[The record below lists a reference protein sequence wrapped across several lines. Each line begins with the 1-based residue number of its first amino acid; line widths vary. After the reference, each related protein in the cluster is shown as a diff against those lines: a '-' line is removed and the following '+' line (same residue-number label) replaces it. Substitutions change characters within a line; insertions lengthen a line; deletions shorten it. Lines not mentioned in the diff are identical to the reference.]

1 MNLFIGCSSS
11 KIDDKYSIL
20 SKELIDD
27 ISKIKDVDLVFGAS
41 NSGLMGDVYNSFLN
55 NNKKITGVSVK
66 YYLPDNNKYS
76 DSYYYDNTMERFN
89 KIYEISDVL
98 LFLPGSIGTITELF
112 NSICQVQIGKCKKI
126 ILYNVNY
133 YLFLKILK
141 RGIYMKNTLKKLV
154 LIISTVIL
162 TIVLTGC
169 STKTPTSQEVID
181 KYSETLKGIKSLSYN
196 SDITMLIKS
205 NSKETNLKYNVNGF
219 VETKPIST
227 ITNITNNGNTAS
239 AYMNDSETFYYKQN
253 NTSKWIKLKANSEN
267 VNRVYS
273 NNKISIENERV
284 KFLKDN
290 ANDFKVEQQGDNFI
304 LSYSGNGEKYKDF
317 LIKSFIATGN
327 AKTINKANLESITIK
342 QTIKK
347 DSFEPV
353 ELYINCTISNKNS
366 SSYTADIELITTT
379 SNINLTKVV
388 QPNDLKVTNNL

>member
-1 MNLFIGCSSS
+1 
-11 KIDDKYSIL
+11 
-20 SKELIDD
+20 
-27 ISKIKDVDLVFGAS
+27 
-41 NSGLMGDVYNSFLN
+41 
-55 NNKKITGVSVK
+55 
-66 YYLPDNNKYS
+66 
-76 DSYYYDNTMERFN
+76 
-89 KIYEISDVL
+89 
-98 LFLPGSIGTITELF
+98 
-112 NSICQVQIGKCKKI
+112 
-126 ILYNVNY
+126 
-133 YLFLKILK
+133 
-141 RGIYMKNTLKKLV
+141 MKSTLKKLV
-154 LIISTVIL
+154 LIISIVIL
-162 TIVLTGC
+162 TIVSTGC
-169 STKTPTSQEVID
+169 STKTPTSQEVIGQ
-181 KYSETLKGIKSLSYN
+181 YSETLKGIKSLSYN

-205 NSKETNLKYNVNGF
+205 NGKETNLKYNVNGF

-290 ANDFKVEQQGDNFI
+290 ANDFKVEQQGDNYI

-353 ELYINCTISNKNS
+353 ELYINCTISNNGS
-366 SSYTADIELITTT
+366 SSFTADIELKTTT

-388 QPNDLKVTNNL
+388 QPDGLKVTNNL

>member
-1 MNLFIGCSSS
+1 
-11 KIDDKYSIL
+11 
-20 SKELIDD
+20 
-27 ISKIKDVDLVFGAS
+27 
-41 NSGLMGDVYNSFLN
+41 
-55 NNKKITGVSVK
+55 
-66 YYLPDNNKYS
+66 
-76 DSYYYDNTMERFN
+76 
-89 KIYEISDVL
+89 
-98 LFLPGSIGTITELF
+98 
-112 NSICQVQIGKCKKI
+112 
-126 ILYNVNY
+126 
-133 YLFLKILK
+133 
-141 RGIYMKNTLKKLV
+141 MKSTLKKLV
-154 LIISTVIL
+154 LTISTVIL

-205 NSKETNLKYNVNGF
+205 NSKETNLK
-219 VETKPIST
+219 PITT
-227 ITNITNNGNTAS
+227 ITNITSNDNTAS

-353 ELYINCTISNKNS
+353 ELYINCTISNKGS
-366 SSYTADIELITTT
+366 SSFTADIELKTTT

-388 QPNDLKVTNNL
+388 QPDGLKVTNNL

>member
-1 MNLFIGCSSS
+1 
-11 KIDDKYSIL
+11 
-20 SKELIDD
+20 
-27 ISKIKDVDLVFGAS
+27 
-41 NSGLMGDVYNSFLN
+41 
-55 NNKKITGVSVK
+55 
-66 YYLPDNNKYS
+66 
-76 DSYYYDNTMERFN
+76 
-89 KIYEISDVL
+89 
-98 LFLPGSIGTITELF
+98 
-112 NSICQVQIGKCKKI
+112 
-126 ILYNVNY
+126 
-133 YLFLKILK
+133 
-141 RGIYMKNTLKKLV
+141 MKSTLKKLV

-162 TIVLTGC
+162 TIILTGC

-205 NSKETNLKYNVNGF
+205 NNKETNLKYNVNGF

-342 QTIKK
+342 Q

-353 ELYINCTISNKNS
+353 ELYINCTISNKGS
-366 SSYTADIELITTT
+366 SSFTADIELKTTT

-388 QPNDLKVTNNL
+388 QPDGLKVTNNL

>member
-1 MNLFIGCSSS
+1 
-11 KIDDKYSIL
+11 
-20 SKELIDD
+20 
-27 ISKIKDVDLVFGAS
+27 
-41 NSGLMGDVYNSFLN
+41 
-55 NNKKITGVSVK
+55 
-66 YYLPDNNKYS
+66 
-76 DSYYYDNTMERFN
+76 
-89 KIYEISDVL
+89 
-98 LFLPGSIGTITELF
+98 
-112 NSICQVQIGKCKKI
+112 
-126 ILYNVNY
+126 
-133 YLFLKILK
+133 
-141 RGIYMKNTLKKLV
+141 MKSTLKKLV

-353 ELYINCTISNKNS
+353 ELYINCTISNKS
-366 SSYTADIELITTT
+366 SSSFTADIELKTTT

-388 QPNDLKVTNNL
+388 QPDGLKVTNNLQAVKTLRDFLLYPYFIYIILYNIYYSQTICYNKSILRIWSKTL